1 MTRSTLRTFVAA
13 VLLAATTVS
22 LSAAVSVQRPTPA
35 TTPSPVQ
42 PEDPTRPTTAPRSQA
57 KPVQPPPQTID
68 DLRRQLQELE
78 AGDNFYRR
86 PALRVGQDYAL
97 RAGETVGD
105 VTVVFGNA
113 RIEGRIRRDLVV
125 IMGNAHL
132 GATAVIEG
140 SFVVVGGEANIE
152 PGAMVR
158 RDVVTVGTSLNAPG
172 DFIFA
177 GEHIVIG
184 NAMLGNW
191 MRSVTPWVTYGLL
204 WGRPIVPS
212 IGWVWTII
220 FAFFVVYLLV
230 NLLLHEPVRA
240 TADVLARRPFGTF
253 LTGLLVL
260 LLWAPISALL
270 AVSVVGIIVIP
281 FFLSALVVA
290 AVVGRVGVA
299 RWIGN
304 SLIAPDDPSSR
315 VLALRSFVFGFVLLT
330 LTYMVPVLGFVAW
343 GLVGVFGL
351 GAAVMAFLAAWRK
364 ETPPK
369 ATPAVPPA
377 FAPSELRRPSPEPS
391 ASSSYYAAVEGI
403 PAIPVVPSAPALAV
417 SVVRATFLERA
428 MAFGLDVLLVA
439 VVHEGLEGTFFPRY
453 AEMFFPLL
461 MIYFI
466 AFWTW
471 KGTTVG
477 GIVLKLRVIKTTG
490 APIEAADAIVRALAG
505 VLSFAALGIGVLW
518 ILRDP
523 ERQAWHD
530 KAVGTWV
537 VKESVPVIAP
547 GINGVQ

>member
-1 MTRSTLRTFVAA
+1 MTRATLRLFAA
-13 VLLAATTVS
+13 ALVLTALVTPLAASVS
-22 LSAAVSVQRPTPA
+22 MQRAGAVQTPPPTRP
-35 TTPSPVQ
+35 V
-42 PEDPTRPTTAPRSQA
+42 DPTRPTTSTDSQ
-57 KPVQPPPQTID
+57 PEMSRDDID
-68 DLRRQLQELE
+68 ALRRQLWELE
-78 AGDNFYRR
+78 SRQRRYWR
-86 PALRVGQDYAL
+86 PALRVGQDYVL

-105 VTVVFGNA
+105 VTVVFGDA
-113 RIEGRIRRDLVV
+113 RIEGRVQRDVV
-125 IMGNAHL
+125 VVMGNARL
-132 GATAVIEG
+132 GATAVVEG
-140 SFVVVGGEANIE
+140 AFVVVGGEATIE

-158 RDVVTVGTSLNAPG
+158 RDVVTIGTSLNAPG
-172 DFIFA
+172 DFVYS

-191 MRSVTPWVTYGLL
+191 MRSIAPWATYGLL

-212 IGWVWTII
+212 IGWVWTVV
-220 FAFFVVYLLV
+220 FAFFVIYLLV
-230 NLLLHEPVRA
+230 NLILHEPVRA
-240 TADVLARRPFGTF
+240 TADVLSRRPFGTF
-253 LTGLLVL
+253 LVGLLVL
-260 LLWAPISALL
+260 LMWAPISAIL

-304 SLIAPDDPSSR
+304 SLITPDDPTSR

-330 LTYMVPVLGFVAW
+330 LTYMVPVLGLVAW

-364 ETPPK
+364 EAPTPTPP
-369 ATPAVPPA
+369 APPVTPVPPA
-377 FAPSELRRPSPEPS
+377 PSVFAPAELLHPSP
-391 ASSSYYAAVEGI
+391 A
-403 PAIPVVPSAPALAV
+403 PSAPLA
-417 SVVRATFLERA
+417 SPAPHTPSTLLTSARATFLERA
-428 MAFGLDVLLVA
+428 AAFGLDVVLVA
-439 VVHEGLEGTFFPRY
+439 VVHEGLEGTFIPRY
-453 AEMFFPLL
+453 TEWFFPLL

-477 GIVLKLRVIKTTG
+477 GIVMKLRVIKTTG
-490 APIEAADAIVRALAG
+490 APLEAADAIVRALAG

-530 KAVGTWV
+530 KAVGTYV
-537 VKESVPVIAP
+537 VKESSQGSMV
-547 GINGVQ
+547 G

>member
-1 MTRSTLRTFVAA
+1 MTRSTLSRIAVA
-13 VLLAATTVS
+13 VLLAAMTVS
-22 LSAAVSVQRPTPA
+22 TSAAVVVQPQITPA
-35 TTPSPVQ
+35 
-42 PEDPTRPTTAPRSQA
+42 PTGQKT
-57 KPVQPPPQTID
+57 VD
-68 DLRRQLQELE
+68 ELRRELWELE
-78 AGDNFYRR
+78 GRERWYRR
-86 PALRVGQDYAL
+86 PALRVGQDYTL
-97 RAGETVGD
+97 RAGETVRD
-105 VTVVFGNA
+105 VAVIFGNA
-113 RIEGRIRRDLVV
+113 RIEGRIEGDLVV
-125 IMGNAHL
+125 VMGNARL
-132 GATAVIEG
+132 GATAIIDG
-140 SFVVVGGEANIE
+140 SFVVVGGQADIE

-212 IGWVWTII
+212 IGWVWSVI

-240 TADVLARRPFGTF
+240 TAEVLARRPFGTF
-253 LTGLLVL
+253 LVGLLVL

-270 AVSVVGIIVIP
+270 AVSIVGIIVIP

-304 SLIAPDDPSSR
+304 SLFAPDDPSSR

-364 ETPPK
+364 ETPRNGAQQRAQEGAHWG
-369 ATPAVPPA
+369 ATPPAPPA
-377 FAPSELRRPSPEPS
+377 PPTPPTPPTVAS
-391 ASSSYYAAVEGI
+391 AS
-403 PAIPVVPSAPALAV
+403 LT
-417 SVVRATFLERA
+417 RATFLDRA
-428 MAFGLDVLLVA
+428 AAFGLDVLLVA
-439 VVHEGLEGTFFPRY
+439 VVHEGLEGTFLPRY
-453 AEMFFPLL
+453 SEMFFPLL

-477 GIVLKLRVIKTTG
+477 GIVMKLRIVKITG
-490 APIEAADAIVRALAG
+490 APFEAADAIVRALAG
-505 VLSFAALGIGVLW
+505 VLSFVALGLGVLW
-518 ILRDP
+518 ILRSDDLAP
-523 ERQAWHD
+523 DGLPARQSWHD
-530 KAVGTWV
+530 KAVGTFV
-537 VKESVPVIAP
+537 IKE
-547 GINGVQ
+547 

>member
-1 MTRSTLRTFVAA
+1 MIRSTLCRVALA
-13 VLLAATTVS
+13 VLVLFTVPT
-22 LSAAVSVQRPTPA
+22 SAAVAVQRPGTVPPPPQ
-35 TTPSPVQ
+35 TQPV
-42 PEDPTRPTTAPRSQA
+42 DPTRPTTTPMPTPDTLPEADR
-57 KPVQPPPQTID
+57 
-68 DLRRQLQELE
+68 LRLEEFLRQSGQYR
-78 AGDNFYRR
+78 YRR

-113 RIEGRIRRDLVV
+113 RVEGRVQGDLVV
-125 IMGNAHL
+125 VL
-132 GATAVIEG
+132 GDARLGSTAIIDG

-158 RDVVTVGTSLNAPG
+158 RDVVTVGTNLHAPG

-184 NAMLGNW
+184 NVLLGNW
-191 MRSVTPWVTYGLL
+191 MRTVTPWVTSGLL

-212 IGWVWTII
+212 IGWVWTVV
-220 FAFFVVYLLV
+220 FGFFVVYLLV

-253 LTGLLVL
+253 LVGLLVL

-270 AVSVVGIIVIP
+270 AVSIVGIVVIP

-304 SLIAPDDPSSR
+304 SLIAPDDPNSR

-364 ETPPK
+364 ETPASAP
-369 ATPAVPPA
+369 AELLRTSPTSPTPPTPPTPAT
-377 FAPSELRRPSPEPS
+377 PS
-391 ASSSYYAAVEGI
+391 ASA
-403 PAIPVVPSAPALAV
+403 PAELLWTSPAPPTSPTPPTPPALA
-417 SVVRATFLERA
+417 SALTRATFLERA
-428 MAFGLDVLLVA
+428 VAFGLDVLLIA
-439 VVHEGLEGTFFPRY
+439 VIHEGLEGTFFPRY
-453 AEMFFPLL
+453 SEMFFPML

-477 GIVLKLRVIKTTG
+477 GIVMKLRVIKTTG

-523 ERQAWHD
+523 EQQAWHD

-537 VKESVPVIAP
+537 VKDV
-547 GINGVQ
+547 G

>member
-1 MTRSTLRTFVAA
+1 MTRSTLYRFSVA
-13 VLLAATTVS
+13 LLLVAATTGVT
-22 LSAAVSVQRPTPA
+22 SAAVSVQRPDPVPPA
-35 TTPSPVQ
+35 PQTRPV
-42 PEDPTRPTTAPRSQA
+42 DPTRPTTAPV
-57 KPVQPPPQTID
+57 PD
-68 DLRRQLQELE
+68 ELREFEEFR
-78 AGDNFYRR
+78 YRR
-86 PALRVGQDYAL
+86 PALRLGQDYAL

-113 RIEGRIRRDLVV
+113 RVEGRVRGDLVV
-125 IMGNAHL
+125 VLGNARL
-132 GATAVIEG
+132 GATAIIDG
-140 SFVVVGGEANIE
+140 SFVVVGGQADIE
-152 PGAMVR
+152 PGALVR
-158 RDVVTVGTSLNAPG
+158 RDVVTVGTSLNVPG

-184 NAMLGNW
+184 NAMLGQW
-191 MRSVTPWVTYGLL
+191 MQSVAPWVTTGLL

-220 FAFFVVYLLV
+220 FFFFVVYLLV

-253 LTGLLVL
+253 LVGLLVL

-270 AVSVVGIIVIP
+270 AVSIVGIIVIP

-304 SLIAPDDPSSR
+304 SLMAPDDPSSR

-351 GAAVMAFLAAWRK
+351 GAAVMAFLSAWRK
-364 ETPPK
+364 ESPSSAPPELRR
-369 ATPAVPPA
+369 ASPMPPSPPPA
-377 FAPSELRRPSPEPS
+377 FVPPLEP
-391 ASSSYYAAVEGI
+391 
-403 PAIPVVPSAPALAV
+403 PPAPAPLSEPVYSTVESAAPARA
-417 SVVRATFLERA
+417 VRATFLERA
-428 MAFGLDVLLVA
+428 AAFGMDVVLVA
-439 VVHEGLEGTFFPRY
+439 VIHEGLEGTFFPRY
-453 AEMFFPLL
+453 SEFFFPLL
-461 MIYFI
+461 VIYFI

-477 GIVLKLRVIKTTG
+477 GIVMKLRVIKTTG

-505 VLSFAALGIGVLW
+505 VLSFVALGIGVLW
-518 ILRDP
+518 ILKNDDLAP
-523 ERQAWHD
+523 DGLPARQGWHD

-537 VKESVPVIAP
+537 VKE
-547 GINGVQ
+547 

>member
-1 MTRSTLRTFVAA
+1 MTRSTLCRVAVA
-13 VLLAATTVS
+13 VLLATVTVS
-22 LSAAVSVQRPTPA
+22 TSAAVSVQRPTP
-35 TTPSPVQ
+35 TPPAPQTPV
-42 PEDPTRPTTAPRSQA
+42 DPTRPTTTPGTDRAPGS
-57 KPVQPPPQTID
+57 PTID
-68 DLRRQLQELE
+68 ELRRELWELE
-78 AGDNFYRR
+78 RREHWYRH

-105 VTVVFGNA
+105 VAVIFGNA
-113 RIEGRIRRDLVV
+113 RIEGRIEGDLVV
-125 IMGNAHL
+125 VMGNARL
-132 GATAVIEG
+132 GATAIIEG

-158 RDVVTVGTSLNAPG
+158 RDVVTVGTALNAPG

-191 MRSVTPWVTYGLL
+191 MRSVAPWVTSGLL

-212 IGWVWTII
+212 IGWVWTVV

-253 LTGLLVL
+253 LVGLLVL

-270 AVSVVGIIVIP
+270 AVSIVGIIVIP

-290 AVVGRVGVA
+290 AVVGRVAVA

-364 ETPPK
+364 ETPPTPS
-369 ATPAVPPA
+369 APPTSPTPPTPLTPPTPPTPPASASYYSAVEAGPAVP
-377 FAPSELRRPSPEPS
+377 SMTSSPLPV
-391 ASSSYYAAVEGI
+391 AA
-403 PAIPVVPSAPALAV
+403 LD
-417 SVVRATFLERA
+417 RATFLERA
-428 MAFGLDVLLVA
+428 AAFGLDVLLVA

-453 AEMFFPLL
+453 SEMMFPLL

-477 GIVLKLRVIKTTG
+477 GIVMKLRVIKTTG

-537 VKESVPVIAP
+537 IKE
-547 GINGVQ
+547 